1 MKQDVD
7 NFIKQCQVCQ
17 QAKHLHTHPQGL
29 LQPLPIPEGAWQ
41 NISWDFIEG
50 LPKSEGYSV
59 ILVVV
64 DRFTKYAHFLPLKHP
79 YSALLVARILFD
91 SIIRLHGFT
100 QTMVSDRDK
109 VFTSIVWKELFR
121 LMGVKLDLST
131 AYHPQTDG
139 QIELVNQCLEM
150 YLRCPVGDSFAK
162 WKSWLAQ
169 AEFWYNSTHHSA
181 LGCSPFKALYGHE
194 PFCGIPS
201 QDSSTTPTTV
211 KDFIVDRQLYT
222 VLLKEHLAKAQMLMK
237 LAADR
242 QRKMW
247 CSR

>member
-1 MKQDVD
+1 MD

-41 NISWDFIEG
+41 NISLDFIEG

-91 SIIRLHGFT
+91 SVIRLHGLP

-109 VFTSIVWKELFR
+109 VFTSIIWKELFR
-121 LMGVKLDLST
+121 LMGVKMDLST
-131 AYHPQTDG
+131 
-139 QIELVNQCLEM
+139 V
-150 YLRCPVGDSFAK
+150 
-162 WKSWLAQ
+162 
-169 AEFWYNSTHHSA
+169 
-181 LGCSPFKALYGHE
+181 
-194 PFCGIPS
+194 
-201 QDSSTTPTTV
+201 
-211 KDFIVDRQLYT
+211 
-222 VLLKEHLAKAQMLMK
+222 
-237 LAADR
+237 
-242 QRKMW
+242 
-247 CSR
+247 